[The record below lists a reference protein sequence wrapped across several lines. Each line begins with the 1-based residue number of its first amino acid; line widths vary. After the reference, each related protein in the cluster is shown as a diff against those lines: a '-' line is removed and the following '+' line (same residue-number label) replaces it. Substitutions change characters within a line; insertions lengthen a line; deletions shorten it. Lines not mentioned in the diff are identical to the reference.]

1 LAILAL
7 ELVRLKR
14 DVIVT
19 TGTPGTLAAKS
30 ATSNIPLVIAS
41 VPNLSR
47 LVLIRN
53 PANPAVVEW
62 YEQT

>member
-1 LAILAL
+1 
-7 ELVRLKR
+7 
-14 DVIVT
+14 VT

-30 ATSNIPLVIAS
+30 ATSNIPMAFAW

-47 LVLIRN
+47 IAVMQN